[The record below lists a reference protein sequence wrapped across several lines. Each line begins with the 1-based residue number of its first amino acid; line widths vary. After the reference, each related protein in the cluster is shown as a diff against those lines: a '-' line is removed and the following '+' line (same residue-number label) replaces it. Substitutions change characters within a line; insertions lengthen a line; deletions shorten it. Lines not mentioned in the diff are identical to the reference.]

1 MLPISDLL
9 ERFKGVTSTEKARK
23 EIILQDINKIVPI
36 KLPHTAI
43 TITKNSIILNCSPII
58 KTEILL
64 KKKEVLEGVQKYKN
78 LSHLLDIR

>member
-9 ERFKGVTSTEKARK
+9 ERFKGITNTEKARK
-23 EIILQDINKIVPI
+23 DLIVQEIGTVIPV
-36 KLPHTAI
+36 KLPHTAV
-43 TITKNSIILNCSPII
+43 TITKNSVILNCSPVI

-64 KKKEVLEGVQKYKN
+64 KKKDVLEKIQRHKN